1 MNFLRNEK
9 KKTRTIFAVFAVSI
23 VIAIFYYGGSP
34 VAKWSSG
41 KSVSISAG
49 LFSFRFPFSGKW
61 GEFTTNFKT
70 KESLYREN
78 TELKNSLEQLS
89 LQLENQKLITDENLR
104 LKEVLGRMGDR
115 EIVLSRVLAKSNRSL
130 YDTLII
136 DVGSENKIKEGDLV
150 FASQSVIGKIART
163 SENSSRVKL
172 FSSPGEEINVNVG
185 EKNIQAVAY
194 GLGAGNLEVRLPK
207 EVEVKEGDIVSSPE
221 IGVDILGTV
230 GHIAKKDSDSFQ
242 KILVKTPVNINELGW
257 VEILRIK

>member
-1 MNFLRNEK
+1 MSYLRNEK
-9 KKTRTIFAVFAVSI
+9 KRSKAIFAVF
-23 VIAIFYYGGSP
+23 IASLALALFYYGGGP

-41 KSVSISAG
+41 KSASISAG
-49 LFSFRFPFSGKW
+49 LFNLQFPFSESW
-61 GEFTTNFKT
+61 GEFIVNFKT
-70 KESLYREN
+70 KKSLYREN

-89 LQLENQKLITDENLR
+89 LQLENQKLITEENLR
-104 LKEVLGRMGDR
+104 LKEVLGRIGDR
-115 EIVLSRVLAKSNRSL
+115 EIVLSRVLAKPNRSL

-136 DVGSENKIKEGDLV
+136 DAGIPDKIKEGDLV

-194 GLGAGNLEVRLPK
+194 GLGVGNLEIRLPK
-207 EVEVKEGDIVSSPE
+207 EAEVKEGDIVSSPE
-221 IGVDILGTV
+221 IGAEILGTV

-242 KILVKTPVNINELGW
+242 KILVKTTVNINELGW